1 MLRHLA
7 RRILEPQVCAV
18 VEAADGEEGL
28 RAVERAH
35 PEFDLVLTD
44 LEMPVMDGWT
54 VIAALSRYR
63 PDLPILCMSG
73 YSRIDQ
79 ASRLARYP
87 AVPLLSKPF
96 TADALAAAV
105 SDTLDRGRQVRASAK
120 LQREMALEARAMGR
134 RLRQENEA
142 RHSRAIDLVVAAH
155 QLRSQMRG
163 D

>member
-1 MLRHLA
+1 MLRHLV
-7 RRILEPQVCAV
+7 RRILEPQVRAL
-18 VEAADGEEGL
+18 VEAANGEEGL

-44 LEMPVMDGWT
+44 LEMPVMDGWS
-54 VIAALSRYR
+54 VIAVLSRYR

-73 YSRIDQ
+73 YSRLDQ
-79 ASRLARYP
+79 ASRLASYP
-87 AVPLLSKPF
+87 GVPLLSKPF

-105 SDTLDRGRQVRASAK
+105 SEMLARGRQVRESAK
-120 LQREMALEARAMGR
+120 LQREVAAEARTMSR

-142 RHSRAIDLVVAAH
+142 RHRRTVDLVVAAH